1 MSGQDL
7 SDCKISQ
14 LLPNFDRISARFY
27 NIAKVLQFTGE
38 AGKAEWRYRR
48 YRRVK
53 YVSLLMWCWDWVQGG
68 DPLYAAVFCL
78 SSCHGHMF
86 QHFEDKKLA
95 QSNQSIPQQ
104 WSEEITERANGQYKD
119 RLLGQLTKES
129 QGTQLIQERTRSRRD
144 MRDRGDRREKSN
156 KEARP
161 SFPPIMSKKVWII
174 VMVMLTMM
182 MMLMMVIDYVRC
194 WWC

>member
-1 MSGQDL
+1 MVLQSLPMCCCIILRNYSECNAQFGQVSSDHRWFLYTFKSEVIWELMSGHDL
-7 SDCKISQ
+7 SVCQISQ
-14 LLPNFDRISARFY
+14 FLPARFY

-48 YRRVK
+48 YRKVK

-95 QSNQSIPQQ
+95 QSNQFIPQQ
-104 WSEEITERANGQYKD
+104 WSEEITERADGQ
-119 RLLGQLTKES
+119 
-129 QGTQLIQERTRSRRD
+129 
-144 MRDRGDRREKSN
+144 
-156 KEARP
+156 
-161 SFPPIMSKKVWII
+161 
-174 VMVMLTMM
+174 
-182 MMLMMVIDYVRC
+182 
-194 WWC
+194 

>member
-1 MSGQDL
+1 MSGHDL
-7 SDCKISQ
+7 SVCQISQ
-14 LLPNFDRISARFY
+14 FLPARFY

-48 YRRVK
+48 YRKVK

-129 QGTQLIQERTRSRRD
+129 QGTQLIQERTR
-144 MRDRGDRREKSN
+144 RERQGRQERKVKQRSLP
-156 KEARP
+156 K
-161 SFPPIMSKKVWII
+161 FPPYKVEDGKEG
-174 VMVMLTMM
+174 L
-182 MMLMMVIDYVRC
+182 DYSNGEAEDDDDVDDGGWSC
-194 WWC
+194 